1 MEYCRLFVKFRFI
14 SPSWIAVA
22 KFRDGGKIFEGV
34 GPLVASQRM
43 ERVENM
49 GPING
54 DGQNEAVPLEQAI
67 LIVIHGVLQISS
79 ASSDTSRFF

>member
-1 MEYCRLFVKFRFI
+1 M
-14 SPSWIAVA
+14 A
-22 KFRDGGKIFEGV
+22 KFRVGGKIFEGV
-34 GPLVASQRM
+34 VQLVVRQRM

-54 DGQNEAVPLEQAI
+54 DGQNETVLLEQAM